1 MRSNKHL
8 VSILLMMIVI
18 AALYRIIPGRQPGFA
33 PQWAMALFAGAVI
46 KDKKW
51 AFAFPIL
58 SMLISDLLY
67 QVLYTCGLS
76 DIPGFYSGQFTNYVL
91 FAGLTAI
98 GFFMR
103 KVNVPNVLLFSA
115 IVCMAYFVVSNFLV
129 WNGGGGCFRPHTF
142 SGLMLTVVDG
152 LTFMQWSFI
161 STLVFGGVLF
171 GAWKL
176 MMRQNVATA

>member
-67 QVLYTCGLS
+67 QVLYTYGLS

-103 KVNVPNVLLFSA
+103 KVNVPNVLLISA
-115 IVCMAYFVVSNFLV
+115 IVSMAYFAV
-129 WNGGGGCFRPHTF
+129 
-142 SGLMLTVVDG
+142 
-152 LTFMQWSFI
+152 
-161 STLVFGGVLF
+161 
-171 GAWKL
+171 
-176 MMRQNVATA
+176 